1 MQLFYGCEC
10 VRICLKNTDKYVATA
25 VGDLINDFERVS
37 SFCVRPEIVSVE
49 TDNCIVIEEND
60 DSVEDPVSDE
70 SFSIKTDGNKIRISA
85 KSYLGSMWGIYTF
98 SERFLGVDPCY
109 LFNDLKI
116 EKREYIDVT
125 DIDIREQPNGFTF
138 RGIFI
143 NDEDL
148 LGGWKEPGGAR
159 HVGGG
164 FYMLTVNEEVI
175 KKVVET
181 ALRLKLNLVIPAT
194 FLNIENAPEKA
205 IADAVAERGIYISQ
219 HHCEPL
225 GVSSL

>member
-1 MQLFYGCEC
+1 MQLFYGSEC
-10 VRICLKNTDKYVATA
+10 VCICLKNTDKYVATA

-60 DSVEDPVSDE
+60 DSVEDLVSDE
-70 SFSIKTDGNKIRISA
+70 SFSMKTDGNKIRISA
-85 KSYLGSMWGIYTF
+85 KSYLGSTWGIYTF

-138 RGIFI
+138 RG
-143 NDEDL
+143 
-148 LGGWKEPGGAR
+148 R
-159 HVGGG
+159 V
-164 FYMLTVNEEVI
+164 
-175 KKVVET
+175 
-181 ALRLKLNLVIPAT
+181 R
-194 FLNIENAPEKA
+194 
-205 IADAVAERGIYISQ
+205 
-219 HHCEPL
+219 
-225 GVSSL
+225 